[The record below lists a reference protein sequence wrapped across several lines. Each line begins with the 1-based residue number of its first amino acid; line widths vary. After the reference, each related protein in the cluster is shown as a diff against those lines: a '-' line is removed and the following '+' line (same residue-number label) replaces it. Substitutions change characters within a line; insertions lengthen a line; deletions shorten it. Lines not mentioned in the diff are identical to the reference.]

1 MMRRV
6 RGLNFALVLLLWG
19 GFAFIAERNKQLP
32 RSQVSAEIRIALP
45 LFVQVLGF
53 AGDRYLSA
61 NVAGVRALVVE
72 TGKMSADEFA
82 ILGKVQTDV
91 SWLNPAHEDNYYTA
105 AAILPWNG
113 ELEAAQTIL
122 ARATHAR
129 PYDYQPAFFYA
140 FNLLHFQHDAKGAS
154 EWLLMAAEKLP
165 EGDERL
171 QMQNLAAIW
180 MDKVDDTDL
189 AIRVVSGM
197 AKQAKRKDF
206 QRYLEQRVA
215 RLRSL
220 KDLRQA
226 QQLYQQRFGRPLRNL
241 DELVAAGVIKKI
253 PGDSFGFGFALDARG
268 RIVLCVESPPSS
280 RQKP

>member
-1 MMRRV
+1 MRRV
-6 RGLNFALVLLLWG
+6 RGLNLALVLLLWG
-19 GFAFIAERNKQLP
+19 GFAFVAERNKQLP
-32 RSQVSAEIRIALP
+32 RGQIGSEIRIALP

-53 AGDRYLSA
+53 AGDRYLAA

-72 TGKMSADEFA
+72 TGKMTADEFA

-129 PYDYQPAFFYA
+129 PNDYQPAFYYA
-140 FNLLHFQHDAKGAS
+140 FDLLHFRHDAKGAS
-154 EWLLMAAEKLP
+154 EWMLMAAEKLP

-180 MDKVDDTDL
+180 MDKVDDIDL
-189 AIRVVSGM
+189 AIRVVDGM

-206 QRYLEQRVA
+206 RHYLEQRVA

-220 KDLRQA
+220 KDLREA
-226 QQLYQQRFGRPLRNL
+226 QQLYQQRFGRPLRQIN
-241 DELVAAGVIKKI
+241 ELIASGIIDKL
-253 PGDSFGFGFALDARG
+253 PDDSLGFGFALDARG
-268 RIVLCVESPPSS
+268 RIVLRVDSPPPSS
-280 RQKP
+280 QKP

>member
-1 MMRRV
+1 MRRV
-6 RGLNFALVLLLWG
+6 PSLNLALVLLLWA
-19 GFAFIAERNKQLP
+19 GFVFIAERNKQLP
-32 RSQVSAEIRIALP
+32 RGQIDSEIRIALP

-53 AGDRYLSA
+53 AGDRYLAA

-72 TGKMSADEFA
+72 TGKMTADEFT

-129 PYDYQPAFFYA
+129 PYDYQPAFYYA
-140 FNLLHFQHDAKGAS
+140 FHLLHFQRDAKSAS
-154 EWLLMAAEKLP
+154 EWLLMAAEKLS

-189 AIRVVSGM
+189 AIRVVGGM

-206 QRYLEQRVA
+206 RRYLEQRVV

-220 KDLRQA
+220 KELRHA
-226 QQLYQQRFGRPLRNL
+226 QQLYQQRFGRPLRQL
-241 DELVAAGVIKKI
+241 DELIATGIIDKLPV
-253 PGDSFGFGFALDARG
+253 DSFGFGFAIDAGG
-268 RIVLCVESPPSS
+268 RIVLRVDSPPPSS
-280 RQKP
+280 H